1 MSEVAKRLFKYRSYT
16 PLPFLVL
23 MIIFAKPFVL
33 SLIFG
38 FVIAIIGELIR
49 FWGVSWAGSETRTT
63 SGVGGS
69 NLIISGPFAY
79 VRNPLYVGN
88 MMLYLGV
95 GIMSWAL
102 FPYLQAAAFIFFAIQ
117 YYSIVSEEENFLKTE
132 FGEDYKKYCENVP
145 RFFPR
150 IIPYKNPGIEQ
161 PEFNS
166 KKGFRSERRT
176 LQAFASIFLIV
187 IIIWILQNS

>member
-23 MIIFAKPFVL
+23 MIIFAKPVVL

-117 YYSIVSEEENFLKTE
+117 YYF
-132 FGEDYKKYCENVP
+132 KKYCENVP